1 MERTE
6 ALTAFLKASGYT
18 VENNDRELV
27 VSIDD
32 NEFHISKAKISSVL
46 DQIDEQVFNILLEN
60 DTQKYWKDVEALFG
74 MPKD

>member
-27 VSIDD
+27 VSVDD